1 MFYRRHVHL
10 ILALFWSTFVVGA
23 QATQLVIGGSGADLG
38 TMTQLAEAFSL
49 SHPEIRV
56 EVLRSLGSS
65 GGIRAAAKGRI
76 QIGLASRGLKEKEK
90 KLPIDAYHYARTPMV
105 LATSKRNPA
114 DTISRQDYLATLQ
127 GRKVYWA
134 DGQLMRI
141 VLRPVNDSDTQMLQ
155 RYFPEAAE
163 LIGAASLERG
173 RPIALSDQI
182 AADSLEQITGS
193 VGTSTLSL
201 IKGENRELKALTLD
215 GVEPNVENLRNGD
228 YQLAKDLFLVVGK
241 KHDPTVEL
249 FLDFIGSSTAS
260 GILERTG
267 HEVIPL
273 TAR

>member
-1 MFYRRHVHL
+1 MLYRRHVHL
-10 ILALFWSTFVVGA
+10 ILALFWSTIVVGA
-23 QATQLVIGGSGADLG
+23 QATQLVISGSGADLG

-56 EVLRSLGSS
+56 EVLPSLGSS
-65 GGIRAAAKGRI
+65 GGIRATAKGRI
-76 QIGLASRGLKEKEK
+76 QIGLASRELKEKEK

-114 DTISRQDYLATLQ
+114 DTISRQDYLATLE
-127 GRKVYWA
+127 GRTVYWA

-155 RYFPEAAE
+155 RHFPEAAD

-201 IKGENRELKALTLD
+201 IKGESRELKALTLD

-241 KHDPTVEL
+241 KRDPTVEL
-249 FLDFIGSSTAS
+249 FLDFIGSSTAN